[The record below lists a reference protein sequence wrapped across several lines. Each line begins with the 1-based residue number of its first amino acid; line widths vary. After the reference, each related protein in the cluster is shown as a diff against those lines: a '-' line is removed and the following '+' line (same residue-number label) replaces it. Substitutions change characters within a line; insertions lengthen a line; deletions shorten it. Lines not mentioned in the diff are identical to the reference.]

1 MIKGRR
7 KIRGFIC
14 AVVVMTAAWSIA
26 YSAQPREG
34 TIAWRKA
41 GMWEVTLR
49 PEGKDSLQAITVHQC
64 SSELVEPTTL
74 LSILPGQEHCK
85 IQVKSPH
92 KGLLRAKLQCE
103 VHEKTV
109 KADIEIKGNRSVA
122 YEGSYTVSGGGIP
135 ATSPT
140 AFAAKWLGECGTA
153 LRPGEM
159 RLSNGVKVDVV
170 KDKKLREHGAHR
182 H

>member
-1 MIKGRR
+1 MIKGRTKVR
-7 KIRGFIC
+7 RFIC
-14 AVVVMTAAWSIA
+14 AVVAMTAWSIA

-34 TIAWRKA
+34 GIAWRKT

-49 PEGKDSLQAITVHQC
+49 PEGKDSFQAITVHQC

-74 LSILPGQEHCK
+74 LSILPGQEHCQIK
-85 IQVKSPH
+85 VKSPH
-92 KGLLRAKLQCE
+92 KSLLRAKLQCE
-103 VHEKTV
+103 VHGKTI
-109 KADIEIKGNRSVA
+109 KADIEIRGNRSVT
-122 YEGSYTVSGGGIP
+122 YEGNYTVSGGGIP
-135 ATSPT
+135 ATGPT
-140 AFAAKWLGECGTA
+140 AFAAKWLGECGTT

-170 KDKKLREHGAHR
+170 RDKKLREDAHQ